1 MSTIEFGGTFSQ
13 MWSFLSQRFILIFQW
28 LDQIT
33 IGGLSLLKI
42 GVGLTILT
50 IVIAVVMPIVRT
62 APVDTSASITGA
74 RESAAREAQ
83 RAYDNSYSAY
93 AARREKAEIWRENY
107 DRGKR

>member
-1 MSTIEFGGTFSQ
+1 MSTIEFGGTFST

-33 IGGLSLLKI
+33 IGGISLLKI

-62 APVDTSASITGA
+62 APVQVSSLDTSGGRSAG
-74 RESAAREAQ
+74 REYRG
-83 RAYDNSYSAY
+83 NS
-93 AARREKAEIWRENY
+93 
-107 DRGKR
+107 DV

>member
-33 IGGLSLLKI
+33 IGGISLLKI

-62 APVDTSASITGA
+62 APVQVSSLDAFGGRSAG
-74 RESAAREAQ
+74 REYRG
-83 RAYDNSYSAY
+83 NS
-93 AARREKAEIWRENY
+93 
-107 DRGKR
+107 DV